1 MISDPVGAPADPDL
15 LHLQLLPVV
24 TQGFRAGSSIPEA
37 DPVTSLRLMPR
48 NSSGQME
55 GRIYISGIES
65 LMDGEQLTQQ
75 MSYVPPRC
83 FPEFPV
89 TSPAPDLSHTNPFWD
104 NVTDPDS

>member
-1 MISDPVGAPADPDL
+1 MINDPVGAPADPDL

-55 GRIYISGIES
+55 GRIYISGIVGVFNGWGTTHS
-65 LMDGEQLTQQ
+65 TNVLCSSPLL
-75 MSYVPPRC
+75 PRIPSD
-83 FPEFPV
+83 F
-89 TSPAPDLSHTNPFWD
+89 SGS
-104 NVTDPDS
+104 